1 VNNDKV
7 VKLTTKAYI
16 KITMTRSLIGL
27 NRKLYRV
34 AHGLGLTKRG
44 RSVFQPV
51 TSGVA
56 GSVLRLKEIVKIEH
70 ATKEQMKA
78 YEKANKPRHTRIP
91 ASPGYKVIGNIL
103 EMQKEKLSC

>member
-1 VNNDKV
+1 AAE
-7 VKLTTKAYI
+7 AYI

-51 TSGVA
+51 TPGVA

-70 ATKEQMKA
+70 ATK
-78 YEKANKPRHTRIP
+78 
-91 ASPGYKVIGNIL
+91 
-103 EMQKEKLSC
+103 